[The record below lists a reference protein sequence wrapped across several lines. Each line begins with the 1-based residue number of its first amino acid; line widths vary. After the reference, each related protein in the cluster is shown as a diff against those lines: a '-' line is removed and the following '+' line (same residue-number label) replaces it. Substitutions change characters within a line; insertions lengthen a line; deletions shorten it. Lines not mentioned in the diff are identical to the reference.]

1 MHKML
6 KTLAIIAI
14 TLACVNYAF
23 ADISLADLVAQSRK
37 FNEQCPAL
45 KDLKLNKKT
54 LLWSADGGWKSYTQ
68 SFGTKIQSFRGAQWN
83 GVQLGQIICVY
94 SANGEFTFPIKLF
107 YNKQVV
113 SPDTASWVR
122 AKTNVY
128 NCLDSIDKG
137 VFSPLLSPKDADPLE
152 QAKQLKYENNND
164 KLPEQNL

>member
-83 GVQLGQIICVY
+83 GVQLEKVCIRTWI
-94 SANGEFTFPIKLF
+94 
-107 YNKQVV
+107 
-113 SPDTASWVR
+113 VR
-122 AKTNVY
+122 SRHGTIRLV
-128 NCLDSIDKG
+128 
-137 VFSPLLSPKDADPLE
+137 
-152 QAKQLKYENNND
+152 
-164 KLPEQNL
+164 